1 MLNSNYQG
9 NANQKSRRKEVMSV
23 TGKHLEKNKSLHIVG
38 RKISW
43 FSHYEGQYRDS
54 SKKKKNRT
62 TIQYSN
68 PTSGYI
74 FKGNE
79 NRLLRT
85 YIHFHDLFSINQDV
99 ETACISQQMSE

>member
-54 SKKKKNRT
+54 SKKKK
-62 TIQYSN
+62 
-68 PTSGYI
+68 
-74 FKGNE
+74 
-79 NRLLRT
+79 
-85 YIHFHDLFSINQDV
+85 
-99 ETACISQQMSE
+99 